1 MTKELQNSVWS
12 ILPKEFKEEVKKLAQ
27 YYSRH
32 VSALFGMERQ
42 RADKFYCEFVSLFGK
57 HNLTSDAEG
66 EELLTVPRNKVQE
79 LYAKAK
85 DIYDLYTNATCIN
98 SLESHAID
106 ISTGKMKI
114 LDTLFG
120 SKCLPDIEP
129 KPAGP
134 KYKVGDKV
142 RISCAFSSGEIWDS
156 VLNGRVATIAAC
168 YRESNN
174 WIYCFEEPIR
184 DFAEFWLEPC
194 TEPGNYMG
202 DAYDSF
208 NHIADVSKMMG
219 YTIIYGIDETDR
231 LHVAAMAMQGMLAAG
246 EDYSGDC
253 TFIVKKSFE
262 IADALI
268 ARCKKE

>member
-134 KYKVGDKV
+134 KFKVGDKV

-156 VLNGRVATIAAC
+156 VLNGRVATIVGC

-194 TEPGNYMG
+194 TEQETLHCPSSETECCIPVRVPKMDEQRLYIATHITAAIYANY
-202 DAYDSF
+202 
-208 NHIADVSKMMG
+208 DVAKCFESIEAIVQKAV
-219 YTIIYGIDETDR
+219 ET
-231 LHVAAMAMQGMLAAG
+231 
-246 EDYSGDC
+246 
-253 TFIVKKSFE
+253 
-262 IADALI
+262 ADALI
-268 ARCKKE
+268 AGCKKE